1 MECFDFINCNSFT
14 KLTLIIFAKNVLLGC
29 KWAIPSQFDTKVYN
43 LVSLNWLQVFL
54 KTFCMVKHNNFI
66 KVTLVNF
73 HKTSP
78 IRTKGQLG
86 LISPKMSQLYISS
99 STVISFLRGCS
110 VIMHIS
116 YRTVRLVNF
125 WEKIFLEKQV
135 IWA

>member
-1 MECFDFINCNSFT
+1 MKCFGFINYNSFT
-14 KLTLIIFAKNVLLGC
+14 KLTLIIFAKNVLCG
-29 KWAIPSQFDTKVYN
+29 ANGQFHPSLTQKYST
-43 LVSLNWLQVFL
+43 FL
-54 KTFCMVKHNNFI
+54 KVFKDFLKDFSMMKHNRFI

-73 HKTSP
+73 HTWSP